1 MNTEEIRAFQKRQPF
16 EPFEIVLVDDRI
28 FPVPHPDFILI
39 PPGRKNSWVY
49 VTDEEG
55 HVEHINTLVISTVR
69 NRKSRGKSNGKG
81 RKAG

>member
-16 EPFEIVLVDDRI
+16 QPFEIVLVDERV
-28 FPVPHPDFILI
+28 FRVPHPDFIFI
-39 PPGRKNSWVY
+39 PPGRTNSWVY

-55 HVEHINTLVISTVR
+55 HVEHLNTLVISTVR
-69 NRKSRGKSNGKG
+69 NAKSRGASDEQG